1 MKKTLEGNKLFN
13 KSETIPKM
21 EDVLSNTELARV
33 LNSLTYTV
41 AQRHDY
47 AFEIAQMSELRDKSI
62 FVARLLKG
70 LSGFESSYR
79 LGEYNYLIN
88 STRIERRS
96 EKIKLPKK
104 KRWISL

>member
-1 MKKTLEGNKLFN
+1 MFKQNE
-13 KSETIPKM
+13 IPKM

-47 AFEIAQMSELRDKSI
+47 AFEVAQMSELKNKSI

-70 LSGFESSYR
+70 LSGFESSYH
-79 LGEYNYLIN
+79 LGEYDYRID
-88 STRIERRS
+88 TKRIERKS
-96 EKIKLPKK
+96 PKIKLPKK
-104 KRWISL
+104 KRWIHL

>member
-1 MKKTLEGNKLFN
+1 MFKQNE
-13 KSETIPKM
+13 IPKM

-47 AFEIAQMSELRDKSI
+47 AFEVAQMSELKNKSI

-70 LSGFESSYR
+70 LSGFESTYR

-96 EKIKLPKK
+96 EKIKLPEQSKWAIL
-104 KRWISL
+104 KRN

>member
-1 MKKTLEGNKLFN
+1 MFKQN
-13 KSETIPKM
+13 ETIPKM

-47 AFEIAQMSELRDKSI
+47 AVEIAQMSELRDKSI

-70 LSGFESSYR
+70 LSGFESSYH
-79 LGEYNYLIN
+79 LGEYDYRID
-88 STRIERRS
+88 TKRIERKS
-96 EKIKLPKK
+96 PKIKLPKK
-104 KRWISL
+104 KRWIHL

>member
-1 MKKTLEGNKLFN
+1 MFK
-13 KSETIPKM
+13 KSEPIPKM

-33 LNSLTYTV
+33 LNSLTYEV
-41 AQRHDY
+41 AQRQDY
-47 AFEIAQMSELRDKSI
+47 AFEFAQMSELRSKSI

-70 LSGFESSYR
+70 LSGFESSYH
-79 LGEYNYLIN
+79 LGEYDYKIDT
-88 STRIERRS
+88 TRIERRS